1 MDFTKLPSKGISVF
15 STYKEIFAIVSSILK
30 LVLEYEKKDYPKEYA
45 FLINKTKDLSQNV
58 LSCLSKGYNKFN
70 SDDKAEEYI
79 LARDYASSL
88 ESNLLL
94 LIELNI
100 LPKDETINQ
109 YVNLETKLSMFN
121 GIIRKMEQ
129 KE

>member
-15 STYKEIFAIVSSILK
+15 ATYKEIFVIVSNILK
-30 LVLEYEKKDYPKEYA
+30 LIIEYEKKEYPKEYA
-45 FLINKTKDLSQNV
+45 FLINKTKDVSLNI

-94 LIELNI
+94 LIELDI
-100 LPKDETINQ
+100 LPKEEIINQ
-109 YVNLETKLSMFN
+109 YINLENKLSMFN
-121 GIIRKMEQ
+121 GIIKKMEQ

>member
-15 STYKEIFAIVSSILK
+15 ATYKEIFAIVSSVLK
-30 LVLEYEKKDYPKEYA
+30 LIFQYEKNEYPKEYS
-45 FLINKTKDLSQNV
+45 FLINKTKDDAQNT

-70 SDDKAEEYI
+70 ADEKAKEYI

-88 ESNLLL
+88 GSNLLL
-94 LIELNI
+94 LIEFNI
-100 LPKDETINQ
+100 LPKEDTINQ
-109 YVNLETKLSMFN
+109 YINLESKLSMFN
-121 GIIRKMEQ
+121 GIIKKMEQ